1 MRTRYLSIGLGIL
14 TLLLVGCAQTTSDV
28 PDPGALLPTATE
40 ETAAAS
46 SSTPTA
52 TTVSPT
58 STATEVPL
66 AAMVNGEPITMAEF
80 ERQMANYEASMN
92 ANGEDSLSPEG
103 QESLKQAG
111 QSVLSWMIE
120 QELIVQAA
128 ADMDVTVTDEDV
140 DAVIDDLIADIG
152 QEAFDERLGRE
163 GMTLD
168 EMRSQLKVQLLASRM
183 AEKVVSEVPTETVHV
198 NARHIVVETEEEA
211 QRLREQIEAGADFAA
226 LAQEHSKDT
235 FTRERGGDLGYFP
248 RGILISSEVED
259 AAFSLQP
266 GQVSEVIESE
276 LGYHIVQ
283 VLDRVEEM
291 EVSPENLRMLKDRAA
306 REWLDNLWAQAEI
319 ERYVDFDSE
328 E

>member
-128 ADMDVTVTDEDV
+128 ADMGVTVTDEDV

-183 AEKVVSEVPTETVHV
+183 AEKVVSEVPTEMVHV

>member
-1 MRTRYLSIGLGIL
+1 MRTRYLVIGLGIL
-14 TLLLVGCAQTTSDV
+14 GLLLVGCAQTTSDV
-28 PDPGALLPTATE
+28 TDPGALLPDATE
-40 ETAAAS
+40 ESAS
-46 SSTPTA
+46 SSPPTSTA
-52 TTVSPT
+52 TAVPPT
-58 STATEVPL
+58 PTATEVPL
-66 AAMVNGEPITMAEF
+66 AATVNGKPITMAEF

-92 ANGEDSLSPEG
+92 ANGEDSLTPEG

-128 ADMDVTVTDEDV
+128 SEMGVAVSDEDV
-140 DAVIDDLIADIG
+140 DAVIDGLIADIG
-152 QEAFDERLGRE
+152 QEAFDERLSRE

-183 AEKVVSEVPTETVHV
+183 AEKVVSEVPTQTVHV
-198 NARHIVVETEEEA
+198 NARHIVVDTEEEA

-226 LAQEHSKDT
+226 LAQEYSKDA

-248 RGILISSEVED
+248 RGILTSSEVED

-266 GQVSEVIESE
+266 GQVSEVIESN

-306 REWLDNLWAQAEI
+306 REWLDDLWAEAEI
-319 ERYVDFDSE
+319 ERYVDFDSDE
-328 E
+328 